1 MWDSLSIYLSIFICG
16 SLHFVYQE
24 YIYLT
29 LIYKGLS
36 YLATLPIEGTSL
48 SVLRICIFYCLC
60 IIMDRVIIPQ
70 IIFIIELRWGGCIY
84 IMKKK
89 LWNGNKTLYKQVC
102 LFIKLT
108 FLLRMHFHIES
119 MPSRT
124 KAYLK

>member
-1 MWDSLSIYLSIFICG
+1 MGFPIYLSI
-16 SLHFVYQE
+16 H
-24 YIYLT
+24 IYLWFSA
-29 LIYKGLS
+29 LCLPRIHLS
-36 YLATLPIEGTSL
+36 NTDLQRPFIL
-48 SVLRICIFYCLC
+48 SHIINRRYITFSFKNLHLLLLMYSHGQSDDSTNYFHYRIK
-60 IIMDRVIIPQ
+60 M
-70 IIFIIELRWGGCIY
+70 GGCIY

-119 MPSRT
+119 MPSRA